1 MYLLSIYC
9 FLSAPLKEGVPIPED
24 FSSDSGVEMVSMLV
38 LWILVVGLKKSR
50 GNLDF
55 LMGSL
60 LSRVCMEMLLL
71 RLKMLEKSECDMGK
85 FY

>member
-38 LWILVVGLKKSR
+38 L
-50 GNLDF
+50 
-55 LMGSL
+55 
-60 LSRVCMEMLLL
+60 
-71 RLKMLEKSECDMGK
+71 
-85 FY
+85 